1 MDLKMMTDESM
12 ARLLRLGMDN
22 EGMAFAS
29 SMVLLILLIGVIHAF
44 FFTEDG
50 LAVWPAVL
58 VVMAGLGGYFFLLS

>member
-1 MDLKMMTDESM
+1 MDLKAMTDEGM

-29 SMVLLILLIGVIHAF
+29 SMALLILLIGVIHAF

-50 LAVWPAVL
+50 LMIWPAVL
-58 VVMAGLGGYFFLLS
+58 VLMGGLGGYYLLLS